1 MIGGATGAL
10 AGFTG
15 GATGAVG
22 AVPAPAGALFVVAVT
37 VVVAVALSAASV
49 ALGVGCGLVAAASDA
64 GAEASAV
71 DSGTYVVPSGR
82 RGASQREGIVV
93 GSCVCADASADHHET
108 TKPIQI
114 ANSRFTKQT
123 LARDLRG
130 VGARYSAGQ
139 TVQLSCRCRAA
150 RSHEA
155 LARAQ
160 RGSVGGA
167 PSRSPVR
174 AQSSR
179 DAWQI
184 ESVARHTSR
193 HTPADARNCC
203 SPAARRAC
211 HCAIWSS
218 RESICTGSP
227 AGAVVVEPV
236 AVAFVGAVFRWG
248 GCDRVVESFEIDESS
263 LACAAVALAAP
274 PDVACSVELLAL
286 VAGSL

>member
-1 MIGGATGAL
+1 LIGGATG
-10 AGFTG
+10 
-15 GATGAVG
+15 GADTGAVG
-22 AVPAPAGALFVVAVT
+22 VAPAVDGAVFVEAVT
-37 VVVAVALSAASV
+37 SVVLVALGAAPLVALGDGCGVAAASV
-49 ALGVGCGLVAAASDA
+49 A
-64 GAEASAV
+64 GAPASAV

-82 RGASQREGIVV
+82 RGASQREGTVV
-93 GSCVCADASADHHET
+93 GSCACADASADHHET

-114 ANSRFTKQT
+114 ANKRFTNQT
-123 LARDLRG
+123 LARDLRC
-130 VGARYSAGQ
+130 VGAGYSAGQ
-139 TVQLSCRCRAA
+139 TLQLSCRCRAA

-167 PSRSPVR
+167 PSRSPVS

-203 SPAARRAC
+203 SPAARRLC

-218 RESICTGSP
+218 LESICTASLP
-227 AGAVVVEPV
+227 DAV
-236 AVAFVGAVFRWG
+236 AVTLPPVVGAVFRCRD
-248 GCDRVVESFEIDESS
+248 CDRVVESYEVDESS
-263 LACAAVALAAP
+263 LAGTDVSLGAEP
-274 PDVACSVELLAL
+274 PDVACSLVALAL
-286 VAGSL
+286 VEGSL